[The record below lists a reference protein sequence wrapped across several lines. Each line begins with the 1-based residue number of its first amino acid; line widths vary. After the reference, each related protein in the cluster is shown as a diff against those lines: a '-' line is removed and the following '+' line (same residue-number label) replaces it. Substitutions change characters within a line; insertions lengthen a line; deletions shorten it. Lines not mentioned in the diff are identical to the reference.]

1 MDEVEYSIDEDFPV
15 CSTRKTKSLY
25 LYRQEGS
32 VISTVARFTTPL
44 QAERF
49 AKEWGY
55 PLWGNVK
62 AVIANYKKEKGIPD
76 TGKGGEDE

>member
-1 MDEVEYSIDEDFPV
+1 MSKIEYSIGEDLPI

-32 VISTVARFTTPL
+32 VISTIARFSTPT

-49 AKEWGY
+49 AKDWCF
-55 PLWGNVK
+55 PLSDAVK
-62 AVIANYKKEKGIPD
+62 EAIARYKKEKGI
-76 TGKGGEDE
+76 KDE

>member
-1 MDEVEYSIDEDFPV
+1 MKKIEYSIGEDFPR

-25 LYRQEGS
+25 LYRQEGCC
-32 VISTVARFTTPL
+32 ISTVARFYSPA

-55 PLWGNVK
+55 PLSDNVK
-62 AVIANYKKEKGIPD
+62 EVIERYKQEQSK
-76 TGKGGEDE
+76 